1 MPSHFCFAETCQT
14 KQLICELAIQLL
26 IWQYFCKK
34 IRLKINFLGKIVQTY
49 LDWYSGVLSLVL
61 PSDRSAQK
69 PILMQ
74 QVCLKVCCCQCLAD
88 EMRENFAFFWSHDQS
103 LITNNRFLKTKC
115 LLRVQPNI
123 YFTKSGLFWH
133 KDKSKAGYFCKGN
146 SINPVLSR

>member
-1 MPSHFCFAETCQT
+1 MYVVLFFCFAETCKT
-14 KQLICELAIQLL
+14 KELMICELAIQLL
-26 IWQYFCKK
+26 LWQYVRKN
-34 IRLKINFLGKIVQTY
+34 IMLKINFLGKIVQTY

-74 QVCLKVCCCQCLAD
+74 QVCLKVSCSQ
-88 EMRENFAFFWSHDQS
+88 MKENFALFWSHDQS

-123 YFTKSGLFWH
+123 YFTKSSLFLD
-133 KDKSKAGYFCKGN
+133 KDKSKAGFSWQEKGTQ
-146 SINPVLSR
+146 